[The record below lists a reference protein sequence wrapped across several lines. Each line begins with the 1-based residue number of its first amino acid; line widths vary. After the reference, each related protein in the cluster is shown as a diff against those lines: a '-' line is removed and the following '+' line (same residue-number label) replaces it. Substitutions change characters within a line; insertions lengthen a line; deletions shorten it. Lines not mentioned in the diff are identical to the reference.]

1 MGAKR
6 KFKDGLNPSAK
17 HRYSLR
23 SKSKCNQFELENFC
37 ERFPHLSE
45 DIFGELD
52 YKSLIKFREVSKF
65 WSENI
70 HEQRIYWI
78 RKIEQCTEKFTEFN
92 KEWKKVVRKRPV
104 QVLKL
109 IEEVTR
115 TLTGL
120 PPSCL
125 GTDVSPLSP
134 LHIAAKFHLGLF
146 KEIAPKFEDKNPAN
160 SFGDTPLLY
169 AVKFGHSDICSY
181 IIDNVDEN
189 KKNPANKTGFTALHY
204 AAILNNLKIYKLIAD
219 NVEDKHP
226 QDNMGI
232 TPLHIA
238 VQNGHLDIC
247 NFVSDKI
254 VKNEDIHPRSSLKMM
269 IVAINTFKEVIDSKD
284 CLIKLLE
291 KHCV

>member
-6 KFKDGLNPSAK
+6 KLKDGLNPLAK

-23 SKSKCNQFELENFC
+23 SKAKYCNQFELENFC
-37 ERFPHLSE
+37 MRFPHLSE

-78 RKIEQCTEKFTEFN
+78 RKIEQCTEKITEFK
-92 KEWKKVVRKRPV
+92 KEWKIVVRKRPV

-115 TLTGL
+115 TLRDLARSSQTM
-120 PPSCL
+120 
-125 GTDVSPLSP
+125 SP

-146 KEIAPKFEDKNPAN
+146 KVIAPKFEDKNPAN
-160 SFGDTPLLY
+160 SFGDTPLLC
-169 AVKFGHSDICSY
+169 AVKIGHLDICSY
-181 IIDNVDEN
+181 IIKNVDEN
-189 KKNPANKTGFTALHY
+189 KKNPADQIGFTPLHY
-204 AAILNNLKIYKLIAD
+204 AAILNNLKIYKLIAE
-219 NVEDKHP
+219 NVEEKHP

-247 NFVSDKI
+247 NYVSEKI
-254 VKNEDIHPRSSLKMM
+254 VKKEDIHPRSSLKIT
-269 IVAINTFKEVIDSKD
+269 IVAINTFKEVIELKD